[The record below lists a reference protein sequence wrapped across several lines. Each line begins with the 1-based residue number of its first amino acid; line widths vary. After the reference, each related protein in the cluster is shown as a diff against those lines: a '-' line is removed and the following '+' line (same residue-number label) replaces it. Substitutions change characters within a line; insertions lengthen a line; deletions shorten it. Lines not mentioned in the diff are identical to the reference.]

1 MRLTLILGSHT
12 LTPKAQ
18 KLVEVVLR
26 LRLSLR
32 LRLRL
37 RLRDQ
42 RQGQGPQRREDSNHF
57 KMLLQLLLL
66 FHPDHYNNNNKRSYF
81 CIVPPPLF
89 TFYVIINNN
98 GVTNFSCWLH
108 FHVGIIYYCY
118 YIFSCS
124 QNVNFVVVV
133 RFCFLGE
140 SESTSKGLNE
150 TWYPFLLAVTNDF
163 DLHNAIIVSSFTASG
178 NINLPILGST
188 IKFFVVE

>member
-18 KLVEVVLR
+18 KLVEVVFR

-42 RQGQGPQRREDSNHF
+42 RQEQGPQRREDSNHF
-57 KMLLQLLLL
+57 KMLLLLLLL
-66 FHPDHYNNNNKRSYF
+66 FHPDHYNNNNNNNKRSYI
-81 CIVPPPLF
+81 CIVSPHYLH
-89 TFYVIINNN
+89 FYFIINNN
-98 GVTNFSCWLH
+98 GVRNFSCWLH

-124 QNVNFVVVV
+124 QNVNFVVGV
-133 RFCFLGE
+133 RFFFFLGE
-140 SESTSKGLNE
+140 SESTNKGLNE
-150 TWYPFLLAVTNDF
+150 TWYRFL
-163 DLHNAIIVSSFTASG
+163 
-178 NINLPILGST
+178 
-188 IKFFVVE
+188 